1 MIVDEAGAF
10 RLSKS
15 KEHKR
20 LLKNTQETRD
30 VTGLC
35 VRSSLIPRVQQLLD
49 CLPQNTV

>member
-20 LLKNTQETRD
+20 LLKKTQETRD

-35 VRSSLIPRVQQLLD
+35 ILVTHQQLLD